1 MSEQYA
7 ILAVMMSALFDT
19 LRRLYNALKLGN
31 VYTVAM
37 VTSWSISDGYS
48 FIYILLANININIFV
63 MKIGKRD

>member
-19 LRRLYNALKLGN
+19 LRRLYNALMLGN

-37 VTSWSISDGYS
+37 VTNWSKSDDYS
-48 FIYILLANININIFV
+48 IIYKLSANININFL
-63 MKIGKRD
+63 R